1 MSESVSQLAD
11 MTINEFLE
19 SLGSKAPIPGG
30 GAVAGVSNAIAAGLG
45 GMVVAYSLG
54 KKSLAAHQTMLEE
67 STLTLKELRERSMR
81 QADDDAA
88 AYGNLNALWSRPAD
102 DPERVDG
109 FQDAVRG
116 AIKAPGAIME
126 TSSLILEVLERLPG
140 CSAPHLASDLAIA
153 IETATMGAR
162 AAERNVTVNLP
173 MLTDEE
179 ERQNFDETFGAL
191 GLRIDTMARG
201 SMEAMNATND

>member
-1 MSESVSQLAD
+1 MTDRSKALAD
-11 MTINEFLE
+11 MTIADFLE
-19 SLGSKAPIPGG
+19 RLGSKAPVPGG

-54 KKSLAAHQTMLEE
+54 KKTLSDHQEMLCESEGTLEE
-67 STLTLKELRERSMR
+67 LRTRSMR
-81 QADDDAA
+81 QADADAE
-88 AYGNLNALWSRPAD
+88 AYGCLNALWSRPKD
-102 DPERVDG
+102 DPERIAG

-116 AIKAPGAIME
+116 AIEAPGAIME
-126 TSSLILEVLERLPG
+126 TSDLILDVLKRLPG

-173 MLTDEE
+173 MIDDEE
-179 ERQNFDETFGAL
+179 ERAALDARFGEL
-191 GLRIDTMARG
+191 GLNIDSKARS
-201 SMEAMNATND
+201 SMEAMNSASS

>member
-1 MSESVSQLAD
+1 MSESVNSLAD
-11 MTINEFLE
+11 MKITDFLE
-19 SLGSKAPIPGG
+19 QLGSKAPVPGG

-45 GMVVAYSLG
+45 GMVIAYSLG
-54 KKSLAAHQTMLEE
+54 KKSLAQHQEMLEE
-67 STLTLKELRERSMR
+67 ARKTLQDLRARSMR

-88 AYGNLNALWSRPAD
+88 AYGCLNALWSRPAD
-102 DPERVDG
+102 DPERISG

-140 CSAPHLASDLAIA
+140 CSAPHLASDLSIA

-173 MLTDEE
+173 MLTDDE
-179 ERQNFDETFGAL
+179 ERQALDETFGAL
-191 GLRIDTMARG
+191 GLRIDTMAR
-201 SMEAMNATND
+201 SAMEAMAATDE

>member
-1 MSESVSQLAD
+1 MSESTSPLAD
-11 MTINEFLE
+11 MTITDFLE

-54 KKSLAAHQTMLEE
+54 KKSLADHQTMLEE
-67 STLTLKELRERSMR
+67 STMTLKELRERAMC

-88 AYGNLNALWSRPAD
+88 AYGSLNALWSRPAD

-126 TSSLILEVLERLPG
+126 TSCLILEVLERLPG

-173 MLTDEE
+173 MLTDED
-179 ERQNFDETFGAL
+179 ERQALDETFGAL
-191 GLRIDTMARG
+191 GLRIDTMAR
-201 SMEAMNATND
+201 SAMEAMAATDE

>member
-1 MSESVSQLAD
+1 MSESASPLAA
-11 MTINEFLE
+11 MTISEFLE

-30 GAVAGVSNAIAAGLG
+30 GAVAGVSNAISAGLG

-54 KKSLAAHQTMLEE
+54 KKSLADHQTMLEE
-67 STLTLKELRERSMR
+67 STVTLKELRERSMR

-88 AYGNLNALWSRPAD
+88 AYGCLNALWSRPAD
-102 DPERVDG
+102 DPERVGG
-109 FQDAVRG
+109 FQEAVRG

-126 TSSLILEVLERLPG
+126 TSSLILEVLERLAG

-179 ERQNFDETFGAL
+179 ERQTLDETFGAL
-191 GLRIDTMARG
+191 GLRIDTMAR
-201 SMEAMNATND
+201 SAMEAMNATDD